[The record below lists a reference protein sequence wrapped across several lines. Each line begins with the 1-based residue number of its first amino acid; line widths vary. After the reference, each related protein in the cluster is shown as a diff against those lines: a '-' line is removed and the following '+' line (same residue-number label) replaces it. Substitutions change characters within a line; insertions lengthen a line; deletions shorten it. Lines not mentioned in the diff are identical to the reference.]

1 MSRQLST
8 VTPKLFRDYSPE
20 VVFETSSDDS
30 LDVGHLHSFL
40 STVMPEGAIGISAS
54 YRVNCQLSA
63 IAFSSLSRALVVR
76 LTSGRLPLASNED
89 KRKRITQARDLLQ
102 ERILCSTDHQKYAF
116 KMDRIAIALYLD
128 VALRIVGAVDMLSVS
143 LHNRRSLQAFM
154 NAMGGEFTL
163 HKSNVKAL
171 FFRDEP
177 GPVSD
182 SDLVEQAWA
191 ACQVSN
197 LPHMASRF
205 RTLRRIGTKAISDEH
220 MAVFAKISRD
230 GELLDSLKPLAV
242 KNDVA
247 SGITETMDN
256 LTLTCNRYPTRIRTS
271 TEQFLQ
277 IETQKGVRVQG
288 RTIHVQGRQAQI
300 EVWGS
305 LRGDKIRSVTT
316 IGKADLTSAEA
327 YRESVTIAILK
338 GESGLLSNPFFKVI
352 WLPDDPPKIPIYRG
366 IVKVNASQERAIEK
380 ILSTSDKDRVA
391 LIQGPPGTG
400 KAMVITAAVISIILC
415 PDATSRTV
423 WIAAQS
429 NVAVKNIAGKFAK
442 TKFYDFALLVSK
454 DFHFEW
460 HEDLYK
466 GLESCLICSD
476 MFSDDVDAS
485 RKLRGSRVI
494 LCTLGMLSND
504 HIAPFIHVNPVDI
517 LIFDEGSQIEVVHYL
532 PVLHRFMHTLS
543 KIVFIGDHKQLPPYG
558 QEDISTLQ
566 SIFEVKHLHKEAL
579 FLDTQYRMPSAV
591 GDFISWK
598 VYGGELKTSHKNSV
612 SLPCRFVDVRRGQ
625 EEQSG
630 KSWVNDAKARVVVQI
645 ARAYQAL
652 KGGDFR
658 IVTPYDAQRAL
669 IELKLKAANLDHD
682 DKVFNVDSF
691 QGLLPH
697 FAKHIISVVRSDKLG
712 FLANQRRTNAMLSR
726 CKKNMVICTSQ
737 AFVQGPA
744 ASTLIGQLAA
754 ALGPEAWVYDVV

>member
-1 MSRQLST
+1 MTSDLRKDASYLQCCRSLSAHFHYGRQIWRAVRCGSRSLFLPSVKFPLVFLSMSRQLST
-8 VTPKLFRDYSPE
+8 VTPKLFRNYSPE

-30 LDVGHLHSFL
+30 LDARHLHSFL

-54 YRVNCQLSA
+54 YRANCQLSA

-76 LTSGRLPLASNED
+76 FTGGRLPLSSNEG
-89 KRKRITQARDLLQ
+89 KRKRIIQARNLLQ

-128 VALRIVGAVDMLSVS
+128 VALRVVGAVDMLSVS
-143 LHNRRSLQAFM
+143 LHNRRSLQALM

-171 FFRDEP
+171 FFSDEL
-177 GPVSD
+177 GPMSD

-197 LPHMASRF
+197 LPHVASRF

-242 KNDVA
+242 KNDVV
-247 SGITETMDN
+247 SGITERMDN

-288 RTIHVQGRQAQI
+288 RAIRVQGRQAQI

-316 IGKADLTSAEA
+316 IGKAGLTSAEA
-327 YRESVTIAILK
+327 YRESVTLAILK
-338 GESGLLSNPFFKVI
+338 GESGLLSNPFFKAI
-352 WLPDDPPKIPIYRG
+352 WLPNDPVCWPQSTHLQLKIPIYREV
-366 IVKVNASQERAIEK
+366 IEVNTSQERAIEK
-380 ILSTSDKDRVA
+380 ILSASDKDRIA

-400 KAMVITAAVISIILC
+400 KTTVITAAAISIISC
-415 PDATSRTV
+415 PDAGSRTV

-429 NVAVKNIAGKFAK
+429 NVAVKNIAEKFAK
-442 TKFYDFALLVSK
+442 IKFYNFALLVSK

-466 GLESCLICSD
+466 ELESCLICSD
-476 MFSDDVDAS
+476 MFSDDVVDAS
-485 RKLRGSRVI
+485 RQLCGSKVI

-504 HIAPFIHVNPVDI
+504 HIAPFVHVNPVDF
-517 LIFDEGSQIEVVHYL
+517 LIFDEGSQIEVGHYL
-532 PVLHRFMHTLS
+532 PVLRRFMHSLS
-543 KIVFIGDHKQLPPYG
+543 KIVFIGDDKQC
-558 QEDISTLQ
+558 
-566 SIFEVKHLHKEAL
+566 
-579 FLDTQYRMPSAV
+579 
-591 GDFISWK
+591 
-598 VYGGELKTSHKNSV
+598 EL
-612 SLPCRFVDVRRGQ
+612 
-625 EEQSG
+625 
-630 KSWVNDAKARVVVQI
+630 
-645 ARAYQAL
+645 
-652 KGGDFR
+652 
-658 IVTPYDAQRAL
+658 
-669 IELKLKAANLDHD
+669 
-682 DKVFNVDSF
+682 
-691 QGLLPH
+691 
-697 FAKHIISVVRSDKLG
+697 
-712 FLANQRRTNAMLSR
+712 
-726 CKKNMVICTSQ
+726 
-737 AFVQGPA
+737 
-744 ASTLIGQLAA
+744 
-754 ALGPEAWVYDVV
+754 